1 MTFADTFLD
10 MSLPLHTFVSNQ
22 KKERLMEFVC
32 IEAKTFMEMD
42 EWIDNQEACTLM
54 DVSPRK
60 MLQLR
65 RSGSVPY
72 SYIDRKVYY
81 KRQDIIRFMEAE
93 IHRVTPQNRMI

>member
-1 MTFADTFLD
+1 
-10 MSLPLHTFVSNQ
+10 
-22 KKERLMEFVC
+22 MEFVC
-32 IEAKTFMEMD
+32 IEAKTFMEMNEALEAIARRVHETCGGSTRGMD

-81 KRQDIIRFMEAE
+81 KRPDIIRFMEAE